1 MALLRRVLL
10 MLGLIWAVLTVTFFM
25 IRLVPGNPVKLQL
38 LNDIAQGMNYA
49 QALHEVEI
57 LFDVNLKQPLV
68 VQYFGYIGGLV
79 HGDLGT
85 SVMFPQTPIAGLI
98 AETLPWTLFTV
109 VSSIIVSFLVGVAL
123 GAAAAYRREGWLD
136 KLITPSSSVL
146 NGIPNY
152 LVGVIILFVFAV
164 VLRWF
169 PTQGAYNPAVPV
181 GFNLAFIGSALYHG
195 VLPIGA
201 YVLTTWPLWYLLMR
215 SNTVSVLGA
224 DYIGGARA
232 HGVSERRIMLGYVAP
247 NAVLPLVTQVA
258 VVIALHF
265 SGSVLVET
273 IFDYPGI
280 GYLFT
285 TAALN
290 SDYSLLQALFGVLA
304 VIIIFANFVADIL
317 YTKLDPRITLEDIA

>member
-1 MALLRRVLL
+1 MALVRRVLL

-57 LFDVNLKQPLV
+57 LFDVNLKQPLF
-68 VQYFGYIGGLV
+68 VQYLGYLGGLL
-79 HGDLGT
+79 HGDLGK

-98 AETLPWTLFTV
+98 AQTLPWTLFTV
-109 VSSIIVSFLVGVAL
+109 TSSIIVSFVIGVVL
-123 GAAAAYRREGWLD
+123 GTAAAYRRDGWLD

-152 LVGVIILFVFAV
+152 LVGTIVLFVFAV

-181 GFNLAFIGSALYHG
+181 GFTPAFIGSALYHG
-195 VLPIGA
+195 VLPIA
-201 YVLTTWPLWYLLMR
+201 SYVISSWALWYLLMK

-224 DYIGGARA
+224 DFINGARA
-232 HGVSERRIMLGYVAP
+232 HGVPERRIMLGYVAP
-247 NAVLPLVTQVA
+247 NAMLPLVTG
-258 VVIALHF
+258 VVLQLAYHF

-285 TAALN
+285 QAALN

-304 VIIIFANFVADIL
+304 VIIIVANFIADIL
-317 YTKLDPRITLEDIA
+317 YTKLDPRIHLEDIA

>member
-25 IRLVPGNPVKLQL
+25 IRLVPGDPVKLEL
-38 LNDIAQGMNYA
+38 LNYIAQGMNYS

-57 LFDVNLKQPLV
+57 LFDINLKQPLV
-68 VQYFGYIGGLV
+68 VQYFGYITGLF

-98 AETLPWTLFTV
+98 AQTLPWTLFTV
-109 VSSIIVSFLVGVAL
+109 VSSIIVSFLIGVAL
-123 GAAAAYRREGWLD
+123 GAQAAYKRNGWLD
-136 KLITPSSSVL
+136 RLVTPGSSVM

-152 LVGVIILFVFAV
+152 IIGTLALFVFAV

-181 GFNLAFIGSALYHG
+181 GFTAAFIGSALYHA
-195 VLPIGA
+195 VLPISA
-201 YVLTTWPLWYLLMR
+201 YVFSTWALWYLLMK
-215 SNTVSVLGA
+215 SNTVSVLGS
-224 DYIGGARA
+224 DYINGARA
-232 HGVSERRIMLGYVAP
+232 HGVPERRIMLGYVAP
-247 NAVLPLVTQVA
+247 NAVLPLVTNLA
-258 VVIALHF
+258 VVLALHF
-265 SGSVLVET
+265 SGSVFVET

-304 VIIIFANFVADIL
+304 VIIIVANFIADIL
-317 YTKLDPRITLEDIA
+317 YTKLDPRIHLEDIA